1 MKVNMRL
8 PIDCYK
14 QPALQLAPY
23 LIGKLLC
30 RKIGDTII
38 RLPITETEAYC
49 GVTDTACHA
58 HRGKTPRNAVMYEPG
73 GIAYIYLCYG
83 IHNLLNVVAAGE
95 GEPEAVLIRGVEGI
109 SGPGRVTK
117 ALEIEMDLNRE
128 DYRTSDLLWLEDGP
142 ALPFTT
148 TPRIGIGSAS
158 EEDQAQL
165 WRFLCEH

>member
-1 MKVNMRL
+1 MRL
-8 PIDCYK
+8 SNEIYTLS
-14 QPALQLAPY
+14 ALQLAPY
-23 LIGKLLC
+23 LLGKHLC
-30 RKIGDTII
+30 RRLGDKII

-49 GVTDTACHA
+49 GETDTACHA

-83 IHNLLNVVAAGE
+83 IHNLLNVVAASE

-117 ALEIEMDLNRE
+117 ALEIGLDLNRE
-128 DYRTSDLLWLEDGP
+128 DYRASNLLWLEDG
-142 ALPFTT
+142 AEVEFVT

-158 EEDQAQL
+158 EEDQARL
-165 WRFLCEH
+165 WRFLCV